1 MPRNEFAPN
10 FALMTDFDARPFTS
24 TLYTTEGQDISLPS
38 ASQIVF
44 DNAIQFLNGQ
54 GMSTSY
60 SLKHD
65 LEADFAGTTWTIEID
80 SSDKIKISDD
90 ANTSTAFRWWLFATD
105 PDYWGIGSSS
115 GIAKSGP
122 SVTFPSDW
130 TRKNLV
136 FGNESSTNTS
146 KLFYTGSSTSSPTFY
161 PSFPLAQ
168 DMVSLLSI
176 RSGNG
181 QYCLQS
187 RDEFYFAQAHQW
199 ILQDDG
205 HVVRLS
211 SFANPSFS
219 WVDTDFR
226 DRLGFSGN
234 EQWVSLYGRKALIA
248 DHVMPGVLYP
258 SRPFQDHHIAYD
270 RVSEYQRKIGGGFTS
285 NFIGNYVKSRLT
297 FHLDAYADIQN
308 DYRFFSDTLG
318 AYFYKG
324 AKINFIQGVG
334 DPRLA
339 RITNDITSSNPAY
352 SLTHTSENNGDQG
365 VIVGTITDIS
375 ADLAYDGVIRRRVPI
390 TMEIEHD

>member
-10 FALMTDFDARPFTS
+10 FALMTDFDARPFAGV
-24 TLYTTEGQDISLPS
+24 LYTAEGQNISLPT

-44 DNAIQFLNGQ
+44 DDPVEFLNGK
-54 GMSTSY
+54 GMNANY

-65 LEADFAGTTWTIEID
+65 LEADKGGTWTISID
-80 SSDKIKISDD
+80 SQDRIK
-90 ANTSTAFRWWLFATD
+90 WLASPGVNMDITTD
-105 PDYWGIGSSS
+105 WGGGQIWGLNYDYYEMIDTQPA
-115 GIAKSGP
+115 I
-122 SVTFPSDW
+122 FPNDW
-130 TRKNLV
+130 QRGNLV
-136 FGNESSTNTS
+136 LWQSGNTNYG
-146 KLFYTGSSTSSPTFY
+146 KIFYTGSGTSSPSSY
-161 PSFPLAQ
+161 PNFPFAQ
-168 DMVSLLSI
+168 DMISLLSI

-199 ILQDDG
+199 ILRDDG
-205 HVVRLS
+205 HVVRVS

-219 WVDTDFR
+219 WVDTAFR

-234 EQWVSLYGRKALIA
+234 EQWISLYGRKALIA
-248 DHVMPGVLYP
+248 DYVMPGVLYP

-318 AYFYKG
+318 NLFYKG
-324 AKINFIQGVG
+324 AKINFFQGVG

-339 RITNDITSSNPAY
+339 RITNDITASKPAY

-365 VIVGTITDIS
+365 VIRGTITDIS
-375 ADLAYDGVIRRRVPI
+375 SELSYDGMIRRRVPI

>member
-10 FALMTDFDARPFTS
+10 FALMTDFDARPFAGV
-24 TLYTTEGQDISLPS
+24 LYTAEGQNISLPS

-44 DNAIQFLNGQ
+44 DNPIQFLNGQ
-54 GMSTSY
+54 GMSASY

-65 LEADFAGTTWTIEID
+65 LEADFTGTTWTVEID
-80 SSDKIKISDD
+80 SSDKIKISDS
-90 ANTSTAFRWWLFATD
+90 ANTTTTFRRWLSSPDA
-105 PDYWGIGSSS
+105 DYWGINNDS
-115 GIAKSGP
+115 GIVKSGA
-122 SVTFPSDW
+122 SVTFPLDW

-136 FGNESSTNTS
+136 FGDGSSANTC
-146 KLFYTGSSTSSPTFY
+146 KLFYTGSGSSSPSLY
-161 PSFPLAQ
+161 PNFPFAQ
-168 DMVSLLSI
+168 DMISLLSI

-199 ILQDDG
+199 ILRDDG
-205 HVVRLS
+205 HVVRMS

-219 WVDTDFR
+219 WVDTAFR

-234 EQWVSLYGRKALIA
+234 EQWISLYGRKALIA

-318 AYFYKG
+318 NFFYKG
-324 AKINFIQGVG
+324 AKINFFQGVG

-339 RITNDITSSNPAY
+339 RITNDITASAPAY

-365 VIVGTITDIS
+365 VIRGTITDIS
-375 ADLAYDGVIRRRVPI
+375 SELSYDGMIRRRVPI

>member
-10 FALMTDFDARPFTS
+10 FALMTDFDARPFAGV
-24 TLYTTEGQDISLPS
+24 LYTAEGQNISLPT

-44 DNAIQFLNGQ
+44 DDPVEFLNGK
-54 GMSTSY
+54 GMNAIY

-65 LEADFAGTTWTIEID
+65 LEADKGGTWTISID
-80 SSDKIKISDD
+80 SQDRIK
-90 ANTSTAFRWWLFATD
+90 WLASPGVNMDITTD
-105 PDYWGIGSSS
+105 WGGGQIWGLNYDYYEMIDTQPA
-115 GIAKSGP
+115 I
-122 SVTFPSDW
+122 FPNDW
-130 TRKNLV
+130 QRGNLV
-136 FGNESSTNTS
+136 LWQSGNTNYG
-146 KLFYTGSSTSSPTFY
+146 KIFYTGSGTSSPSSY
-161 PSFPLAQ
+161 PNFPFAQ
-168 DMVSLLSI
+168 DMISLLSI

-199 ILQDDG
+199 ILRDDG
-205 HVVRLS
+205 HVVRVS

-219 WVDTDFR
+219 WVDTAFR

-234 EQWVSLYGRKALIA
+234 EQWISLYGRKALIA
-248 DHVMPGVLYP
+248 DYVMPGVLYP

-318 AYFYKG
+318 NFFYKG
-324 AKINFIQGVG
+324 AKINFFQGVG

-339 RITNDITSSNPAY
+339 RITNNITASKPAY

-365 VIVGTITDIS
+365 VIRGTITDIS
-375 ADLAYDGVIRRRVPI
+375 SELSYDGMIRRRVPI

>member
-24 TLYTTEGQDISLPS
+24 TLYTAEGQNISLPS

-44 DNAIQFLNGQ
+44 DNPIQFLNGQ

-65 LEADFAGTTWTIEID
+65 LEADIAGTTWTISIDKQDRINWACPPSYAMDINTNWGGGEIWGLSGDYLEMYESPAVFPNDWQRGNLIFWQSGNSNYGKIGYSD
-80 SSDKIKISDD
+80 SGVASPFLYP
-90 ANTSTAFRWWLFATD
+90 N
-105 PDYWGIGSSS
+105 
-115 GIAKSGP
+115 
-122 SVTFPSDW
+122 FP
-130 TRKNLV
+130 
-136 FGNESSTNTS
+136 F
-146 KLFYTGSSTSSPTFY
+146 
-161 PSFPLAQ
+161 AQ
-168 DMVSLLSI
+168 DMTSLLSI

-199 ILQDDG
+199 ILRDDG
-205 HVVRLS
+205 HVVRMS

-285 NFIGNYVKSRLT
+285 NFIGNYVKSRLS
-297 FHLDAYADIQN
+297 FHLDAYADVQN

-324 AKINFIQGVG
+324 AKINFVQGVG
-334 DPRLA
+334 DTRLA
-339 RITNDITSSNPAY
+339 RITNDITSSAPAY

-365 VIVGTITDIS
+365 IIRGTITDIS

>member
-10 FALMTDFDARPFTS
+10 FCLMTDFDARPFTG
-24 TLYTTEGQDISLPS
+24 TLYTAEGQNISLPT

-44 DNAIQFLNGQ
+44 NDPIEFLNGR
-54 GMSTSY
+54 GMSSSY

-65 LEADFAGTTWTIEID
+65 LEADKGGTFTISIDSQDRIKWDASPGVKMDITTDAGGGQIWGLNFDYYEMISTEPAIFPNDWQRGNLVLWQSGNVNYGKINYSGAGTV
-80 SSDKIKISDD
+80 SPSLYP
-90 ANTSTAFRWWLFATD
+90 AFPF
-105 PDYWGIGSSS
+105 
-115 GIAKSGP
+115 
-122 SVTFPSDW
+122 
-130 TRKNLV
+130 
-136 FGNESSTNTS
+136 
-146 KLFYTGSSTSSPTFY
+146 
-161 PSFPLAQ
+161 AQ
-168 DMVSLLSI
+168 DMVSLLSV

-199 ILQDDG
+199 ILRDDG
-205 HVVRLS
+205 HVVRMS
-211 SFANPSFS
+211 SFTNPSFS
-219 WVDTDFR
+219 WVDTAFR

-234 EQWVSLYGRKALIA
+234 EQWISLYGRKALIA

-258 SRPFQDHHIAYD
+258 SRPVQDHHISFD

-285 NFIGNYVKSRLT
+285 NFIGNYVKSNLS

-318 AYFYKG
+318 VYFYKG
-324 AKINFIQGVG
+324 AKINFFQGVG

-365 VIVGTITDIS
+365 VIRGTITNITS
-375 ADLAYDGVIRRRVPI
+375 ELSYDGMIRRRVPI

>member
-44 DNAIQFLNGQ
+44 DNPIQFLNGQ

-90 ANTSTAFRWWLFATD
+90 ANTSTTFRWWLFATD
-105 PDYWGIGSSS
+105 PDYWGI
-115 GIAKSGP
+115 
-122 SVTFPSDW
+122 
-130 TRKNLV
+130 V

-161 PSFPLAQ
+161 PSFPFAQ
-168 DMVSLLSI
+168 DMISLLSI

-199 ILQDDG
+199 ILRDDG
-205 HVVRLS
+205 HVVRMS
-211 SFANPSFS
+211 TFTNPSFS

-226 DRLGFSGN
+226 NRLGFSGN

-285 NFIGNYVKSRLT
+285 NFIGNYVKSNLK
-297 FHLDAYADIQN
+297 FYLDAYADIQN

-318 AYFYKG
+318 NYFYQG
-324 AKINFIQGVG
+324 AKVNFVQGVG
-334 DPRLA
+334 DTRLA
-339 RITNDITSSNPAY
+339 RITNNITSSAPAY

-365 VIVGTITDIS
+365 IIRGTITSITS
-375 ADLAYDGVIRRRVPI
+375 DLAYDGLIRRRVPI

>member
-10 FALMTDFDARPFTS
+10 FCLMTDFDARPFTGV
-24 TLYTTEGQDISLPS
+24 LYTAEGQNISLPN
-38 ASQIVF
+38 ASQIIF
-44 DNAIQFLNGQ
+44 DDPIEFLNGR
-54 GMSTSY
+54 GMNSSY

-65 LEADFAGTTWTIEID
+65 LEADKGGTWTISIESQD
-80 SSDKIKISDD
+80 RIKWERSPGINMDITTDAGGGQIWGLNFDYYEMISTEP
-90 ANTSTAFRWWLFATD
+90 A
-105 PDYWGIGSSS
+105 I
-115 GIAKSGP
+115 
-122 SVTFPSDW
+122 FPNDW
-130 TRKNLV
+130 QRGNLV
-136 FGNESSTNTS
+136 FWQSGNVNYGKINYSGAGTV
-146 KLFYTGSSTSSPTFY
+146 SPSLY
-161 PSFPLAQ
+161 PVFPFAQ
-168 DMVSLLSI
+168 DMISLLSV

-187 RDEFYFAQAHQW
+187 RDEFYFAQDHQW
-199 ILQDDG
+199 ILRDDG
-205 HVVRLS
+205 HVVRMS

-219 WVDTDFR
+219 WVDTAFR

-234 EQWVSLYGRKALIA
+234 EQWISLYGRKALIA
-248 DHVMPGVLYP
+248 DRVMPGVLYP
-258 SRPFQDHHIAYD
+258 SRPVQDHHISFD

-285 NFIGNYVKSRLT
+285 NFIGNYVKSNLS

-318 AYFYKG
+318 TYFYKG
-324 AKINFIQGVG
+324 AKINFFQGVG

-365 VIVGTITDIS
+365 VIRGTITSITS
-375 ADLAYDGVIRRRVPI
+375 ELSYDGMIRRRVPI

>member
-1 MPRNEFAPN
+1 
-10 FALMTDFDARPFTS
+10 
-24 TLYTTEGQDISLPS
+24 
-38 ASQIVF
+38 
-44 DNAIQFLNGQ
+44 
-54 GMSTSY
+54 
-60 SLKHD
+60 
-65 LEADFAGTTWTIEID
+65 
-80 SSDKIKISDD
+80 
-90 ANTSTAFRWWLFATD
+90 
-105 PDYWGIGSSS
+105 
-115 GIAKSGP
+115 
-122 SVTFPSDW
+122 
-130 TRKNLV
+130 
-136 FGNESSTNTS
+136 
-146 KLFYTGSSTSSPTFY
+146 
-161 PSFPLAQ
+161 
-168 DMVSLLSI
+168 MVSLLSI

-199 ILQDDG
+199 ILRDDG
-205 HVVRLS
+205 HVVRMS

-390 TMEIEHD
+390 TMEIEHE

>member
-24 TLYTTEGQDISLPS
+24 TLYTAEGQNISLPS

-44 DNAIQFLNGQ
+44 DNPIQFLNGQ

-65 LEADFAGTTWTIEID
+65 LEADKGGTWTISIDAQDRIKWLASPGVDMDITTDWGGGEIWGLD
-80 SSDKIKISDD
+80 QDYYEMISTQPAVFPNDWQRGNLILWQSGNANYGKINYSG
-90 ANTSTAFRWWLFATD
+90 AGTA
-105 PDYWGIGSSS
+105 S
-115 GIAKSGP
+115 P
-122 SVTFPSDW
+122 SLYPNFP
-130 TRKNLV
+130 
-136 FGNESSTNTS
+136 F
-146 KLFYTGSSTSSPTFY
+146 
-161 PSFPLAQ
+161 AQ
-168 DMVSLLSI
+168 DMPSLLSI

-181 QYCLQS
+181 EYCLQS

-199 ILQDDG
+199 ILRDDG
-205 HVVRLS
+205 HVVRMS
-211 SFANPSFS
+211 TFTNPSFS

-234 EQWVSLYGRKALIA
+234 EQWISLYGRKALIA

-285 NFIGNYVKSRLT
+285 NFIGNYIKSRLT
-297 FHLDAYADIQN
+297 FHLDAYADVQN

-324 AKINFIQGVG
+324 AKINFVQGVG
-334 DPRLA
+334 DTRLA
-339 RITNDITSSNPAY
+339 RITNDITSSAPAY

-365 VIVGTITDIS
+365 IIRGTITDIS

>member
-10 FALMTDFDARPFTS
+10 FALMTDFDARPFAGV
-24 TLYTTEGQDISLPS
+24 LYTAEGQNISLPT

-44 DNAIQFLNGQ
+44 DDPIEFLNGK
-54 GMSTSY
+54 GMNASY

-65 LEADFAGTTWTIEID
+65 LEADKGGNWTISID
-80 SSDKIKISDD
+80 SQDRIKWLASPGVNMDITTDWGGGQIWGLNYDYYEMIDTQPAIFPNDWQRGNLVLWQSGNANYGKINYTG
-90 ANTSTAFRWWLFATD
+90 ASTA
-105 PDYWGIGSSS
+105 S
-115 GIAKSGP
+115 P
-122 SVTFPSDW
+122 SLYPNFP
-130 TRKNLV
+130 
-136 FGNESSTNTS
+136 F
-146 KLFYTGSSTSSPTFY
+146 
-161 PSFPLAQ
+161 AQ
-168 DMVSLLSI
+168 DMICLLSI

-199 ILQDDG
+199 ILRDDG
-205 HVVRLS
+205 HVVRMS

-219 WVDTDFR
+219 WVDTAFR

-234 EQWVSLYGRKALIA
+234 EQWISLYGRKALIA

-318 AYFYKG
+318 NFFYKG
-324 AKINFIQGVG
+324 AKINFFQGVG

-339 RITNDITSSNPAY
+339 RITNDITASKPAY
-352 SLTHTSENNGDQG
+352 SLTHTSENSGDQG
-365 VIVGTITDIS
+365 VIRGTITDIS
-375 ADLAYDGVIRRRVPI
+375 SELSYDGMIRRRVPI

>member
-10 FALMTDFDARPFTS
+10 FALMTDFDARPFAGV
-24 TLYTTEGQDISLPS
+24 LYTAEGQNISLPT

-44 DNAIQFLNGQ
+44 DDPVEFLNGK
-54 GMSTSY
+54 GMNAIY

-65 LEADFAGTTWTIEID
+65 LEADKGGTWTISID
-80 SSDKIKISDD
+80 SQDRIK
-90 ANTSTAFRWWLFATD
+90 WLASPGVNMDITTD
-105 PDYWGIGSSS
+105 WGGGQIWGLNYDYYEMIDTQPA
-115 GIAKSGP
+115 I
-122 SVTFPSDW
+122 FPNDW
-130 TRKNLV
+130 QRGNLV
-136 FGNESSTNTS
+136 LWQSGNTNYG
-146 KLFYTGSSTSSPTFY
+146 KIFYTGSGTSSPSSY
-161 PSFPLAQ
+161 PNFPFAQ
-168 DMVSLLSI
+168 DMISLLSI

-199 ILQDDG
+199 ILRDDG
-205 HVVRLS
+205 HVVRVS

-219 WVDTDFR
+219 WVDTAFR

-234 EQWVSLYGRKALIA
+234 EQWISLYGRKALIA
-248 DHVMPGVLYP
+248 DYVMPGVLYP

-318 AYFYKG
+318 NFFYKG
-324 AKINFIQGVG
+324 AKINFFQGVG

-339 RITNDITSSNPAY
+339 RITNDITSSAPAY

-365 VIVGTITDIS
+365 VIRGTITDIS

>member
-10 FALMTDFDARPFTS
+10 FALMTDFDARPFAGV
-24 TLYTTEGQDISLPS
+24 LYTAEGQNISLPT

-44 DNAIQFLNGQ
+44 DDPVEFLNGK
-54 GMSTSY
+54 GMNANY

-65 LEADFAGTTWTIEID
+65 LEADKGGTWTISID
-80 SSDKIKISDD
+80 SQDRIK
-90 ANTSTAFRWWLFATD
+90 WLASPGVNMDITTD
-105 PDYWGIGSSS
+105 WGGGQIWGLNYDYYEMIDTQPA
-115 GIAKSGP
+115 I
-122 SVTFPSDW
+122 FPNDW
-130 TRKNLV
+130 QRGNLV
-136 FGNESSTNTS
+136 LWQSGNANYG
-146 KLFYTGSSTSSPTFY
+146 KIFYTGSGSSSPSLY
-161 PSFPLAQ
+161 PNFPFAQ
-168 DMVSLLSI
+168 DMISLLSI

-199 ILQDDG
+199 ILRDDG
-205 HVVRLS
+205 HVVRMS

-219 WVDTDFR
+219 WVDTAFR

-234 EQWVSLYGRKALIA
+234 EQWISLYGRKALIA
-248 DHVMPGVLYP
+248 DYMMPGVLYP

-318 AYFYKG
+318 SFFYKG
-324 AKINFIQGVG
+324 AKINFVQGVG

-339 RITNDITSSNPAY
+339 RITNDITSSAPAY

-365 VIVGTITDIS
+365 VIRGTITDIS
-375 ADLAYDGVIRRRVPI
+375 SELSYDGMIRRRVPI

>member
-1 MPRNEFAPN
+1 MPRNEFASN
-10 FALMTDFDARPFTS
+10 FALMTDFDARPFAGV
-24 TLYTTEGQDISLPS
+24 LYTAEGQNISLPT

-44 DNAIQFLNGQ
+44 DDPIEFLNGK
-54 GMSTSY
+54 GMNASY

-65 LEADFAGTTWTIEID
+65 LEADFTGTTWTVEID
-80 SSDKIKISDD
+80 SSDKIKISDS
-90 ANTSTAFRWWLFATD
+90 ANTTTTFRRWLSSPDA
-105 PDYWGIGSSS
+105 DYWGINNDS
-115 GIAKSGP
+115 GIVKSGA
-122 SVTFPSDW
+122 SVTFPLDW

-136 FGNESSTNTS
+136 FGDGSSANTC
-146 KLFYTGSSTSSPTFY
+146 KLFYTGSGSSSPSLY
-161 PSFPLAQ
+161 PSFPFAQ
-168 DMVSLLSI
+168 DMISLLSI

-199 ILQDDG
+199 VLRDDG
-205 HVVRLS
+205 HVVRMS

-219 WVDTDFR
+219 WVDTAFR

-234 EQWVSLYGRKALIA
+234 EQWISLYGRKALIA
-248 DHVMPGVLYP
+248 DYVMPGVLYP

-318 AYFYKG
+318 NFFYKG
-324 AKINFIQGVG
+324 AKINFFQGVG

-339 RITNDITSSNPAY
+339 RITNDITASKPAY

-365 VIVGTITDIS
+365 VIRGTITDIS
-375 ADLAYDGVIRRRVPI
+375 SELSYDGMIRRRVPI

>member
-10 FALMTDFDARPFTS
+10 FCLMTDFDARPFTG
-24 TLYTTEGQDISLPS
+24 TLYTAQNQSVVLPT

-44 DNAIQFLNGQ
+44 DNPIQFLNGQ
-54 GMSTSY
+54 GMSENY
-60 SLKHD
+60 SLKKD
-65 LEADFAGTTWTIEID
+65 LEADKGETWTISID
-80 SSDKIKISDD
+80 SQDRIKWERSIGINMDITTNSGGGQIWGLDNDYYEMISTEP
-90 ANTSTAFRWWLFATD
+90 A
-105 PDYWGIGSSS
+105 
-115 GIAKSGP
+115 
-122 SVTFPSDW
+122 VFPNDW
-130 TRKNLV
+130 QRGNLV
-136 FGNESSTNTS
+136 FWQSGNSNYGKITYS
-146 KLFYTGSSTSSPTFY
+146 GSGTVSPSAY
-161 PSFPLAQ
+161 PNFPLAQ
-168 DMVSLLSI
+168 DMISLLSV

-187 RDEFYFAQAHQW
+187 REELSFGQAHQW
-199 ILQDDG
+199 ILRDDG
-205 HVVRLS
+205 RVVRIS
-211 SFANPSFS
+211 SFSSPLFS
-219 WVDTDFR
+219 WVDTTFR

-258 SRPFQDHHIAYD
+258 SRPVQDHHISFD

-285 NFIGNYVKSRLT
+285 NFIGNYVKSNLS

-324 AKINFIQGVG
+324 AKINFFQGVG

-365 VIVGTITDIS
+365 VIRGTITNITS
-375 ADLAYDGVIRRRVPI
+375 ELSYDGMIRRRVPI

>member
-10 FALMTDFDARPFTS
+10 FCLMTDFDARPFTG
-24 TLYTTEGQDISLPS
+24 TLYTAEGQNISLPS

-44 DNAIQFLNGQ
+44 DNPIQFLNGQ
-54 GMSTSY
+54 GMSSSY

-65 LEADFAGTTWTIEID
+65 LEADKGGTFTISIDSQDRIKWLASPGVNMDITTDAGGGQIWGLNFDYYEMISTEPAIFPNDWQRGNLVLWQSGNANYGKINYSGAGTV
-80 SSDKIKISDD
+80 S
-90 ANTSTAFRWWLFATD
+90 
-105 PDYWGIGSSS
+105 
-115 GIAKSGP
+115 P
-122 SVTFPSDW
+122 SLYPNFP
-130 TRKNLV
+130 
-136 FGNESSTNTS
+136 F
-146 KLFYTGSSTSSPTFY
+146 
-161 PSFPLAQ
+161 AQ
-168 DMVSLLSI
+168 DMVSLLSV

-199 ILQDDG
+199 ILRDDG
-205 HVVRLS
+205 HVVRMS
-211 SFANPSFS
+211 SFTNPSFS
-219 WVDTDFR
+219 WVDMAFR

-234 EQWVSLYGRKALIA
+234 EQWISLYGRKALIA

-258 SRPFQDHHIAYD
+258 SRPVQDHHISFD

-285 NFIGNYVKSRLT
+285 NFIGNYIKSNLS

-318 AYFYKG
+318 VYFYKG
-324 AKINFIQGVG
+324 AKINFFQGVG

-352 SLTHTSENNGDQG
+352 SLTHTSENSGDQG
-365 VIVGTITDIS
+365 VIRGTITNITS
-375 ADLAYDGVIRRRVPI
+375 ELSYDGMIRRRVPV

>member
-24 TLYTTEGQDISLPS
+24 TLYTTEGQNISLPS

-44 DNAIQFLNGQ
+44 DNPIQFLNGQ
-54 GMSTSY
+54 GMSSSY

-65 LEADFAGTTWTIEID
+65 LEADFAGTNWTISID
-80 SSDKIKISDD
+80 TDDKIKIADD
-90 ANTSTAFRWWLFATD
+90 LDTATLFRRWFSSSD
-105 PDYWGIGSSS
+105 PDYWGVTSSGSYKSGASVIFPNDWTRGNLIFWTSSSSSS
-115 GIAKSGP
+115 G
-122 SVTFPSDW
+122 
-130 TRKNLV
+130 
-136 FGNESSTNTS
+136 
-146 KLFYTGSSTSSPTFY
+146 KLYYTSSGTASPVFY
-161 PSFPLAQ
+161 PNFPLAQ
-168 DMVSLLSI
+168 DMVSLLSE

-187 RDEFYFAQAHQW
+187 RDEYYFAQAHQW
-199 ILQDDG
+199 ILRDDG
-205 HVVRLS
+205 HVVRMS

-234 EQWVSLYGRKALIA
+234 EQWISLYGRKALIA